1 MILLTFL
8 GTAASIPAKD
18 RSLPSIAFNI
28 DGDLILMDVG
38 EGTQRQMLYA
48 GLSPQ
53 KVMKVLIT
61 HMHGDHILGLPG
73 LIRTMA
79 MLGRTQ
85 PLEIYGPK
93 GIASYVNLIIEPA
106 LLGSEFKILVNEVS
120 HGTSIVGKNYFIE
133 AISVN
138 HGVEAYGYVLK
149 TNDRPGKLDISKAL
163 SLGLK
168 PGPELRMLK
177 EGKIVRVGGKI
188 IRPEDVLGE
197 PMRGSKIV
205 YSGDTL
211 PSENIV
217 KSSMNAD
224 ILIHEATFIE
234 DDVNL
239 AKIAYHTTVKQ
250 AANIALNANV
260 GLLILTHISNRYQN
274 LNLLL
279 NEARGIFYNT
289 LIAND
294 FLTLHMT

>member
-1 MILLTFL
+1 MLTLTFL

-38 EGTQRQMLYA
+38 EGTQRQMLYV

-53 KVMKVLIT
+53 KVMKIFIT

-73 LIRTMA
+73 LVRTMA

-93 GIASYVNLIIEPA
+93 GIVDYINLIVEPA
-106 LLGSEFKILVNEVS
+106 ILESDFKILVHEVS
-120 HGTSIVGKNYFIE
+120 HGTLVEEKNYSIH
-133 AISVN
+133 AISVD

-149 TNDRPGKLDISKAL
+149 TSDKPGKLDINKAL

-177 EGKIVRVGGKI
+177 EGKSVRVGNKI

-197 PMRGSKIV
+197 PLHGSKIV

-211 PSENIV
+211 PTENII
-217 KSSMNAD
+217 KASMNAD
-224 ILIHEATFIE
+224 VLIHEATFVE
-234 DDVNL
+234 DDISL
-239 AKIAYHTTVKQ
+239 AKIAFHTTVKQ

-279 NEARGIFYNT
+279 NEARSVFYNV
-289 LIAND
+289 LLAHD
-294 FLTLHMT
+294 FMTLHMV

>member
-1 MILLTFL
+1 MIILTFL

-28 DGDLILMDVG
+28 DGNLILMDVG

-48 GLSPQ
+48 GLSLQ
-53 KVMKVLIT
+53 KVMKILIT

-79 MLGRTQ
+79 MLGRKQ

-93 GIASYVNLIIEPA
+93 GIASYINLVIEPA
-106 LLGSEFKILVNEVS
+106 LLESEFKILVYEVS
-120 HGTSIVGKNYFIE
+120 HGTSIIEKKYTIE
-133 AISVN
+133 AISVD
-138 HGVEAYGYVLK
+138 HGVEAYGYILR
-149 TNDRPGKLDISKAL
+149 TNDRPGKLDMNKVL
-163 SLGLK
+163 NLGLK
-168 PGPELRMLK
+168 PGPELKMLK
-177 EGKIVRVGGKI
+177 EGKSVKVGNKI
-188 IRPEDVLGE
+188 IRPEDVLGR
-197 PMRGSKIV
+197 PLHGSRII

-211 PSENIV
+211 PTENVI

-234 DDVNL
+234 DDANL
-239 AKIAYHTTVKQ
+239 AKVAYHTTVKQ

-274 LNLLL
+274 LGLIL
-279 NEARGIFYNT
+279 NEARSTFYNT

-294 FLTLHMT
+294 FLTLHIA

>member
-1 MILLTFL
+1 MIILTFL

-93 GIASYVNLIIEPA
+93 GISSYINLIIEPA
-106 LLGSEFKILVNEVS
+106 LLGSEFKILVHEVS
-120 HGTSIVGKNYFIE
+120 NGTSIAGKNYSIE
-133 AISVN
+133 AISVD

-149 TNDRPGKLDISKAL
+149 TSDKPGKLDINKAL

-177 EGKIVRVGGKI
+177 EGKIVRIGDKI
-188 IRPEDVLGE
+188 IKPEDVLGE
-197 PMRGSKIV
+197 PLRGSKIV

-211 PSENIV
+211 PTENIV
-217 KSSMNAD
+217 KSSTNAD

-260 GLLILTHISNRYQN
+260 GVLILTHISNRYQN

-279 NEARGIFYNT
+279 NEARGVFYNT

-294 FLTLHMT
+294 FLTLHIT